1 MKLKTADYKRDIF
14 YLMNKYSGTI
24 SIVEAEMLLEY
35 LFNCAR
41 LDLYVKDFVVTDT
54 IEELHDFLIERR
66 LSGDPVQYI
75 TGHAEFMGM
84 DFIVTKDTFIPR
96 PETELL
102 VNEII
107 NSSRLV
113 RLRRDSL
120 EHYWNDRVS
129 SQQYSS
135 SGHDNISREQ
145 SREVKILDLCT
156 GSGNIAVTLAKL
168 MPQVEITAVDIS
180 EAALKIAEKNAERHD
195 VSDKVKFYKGNAFNA
210 LVFDINPKFDIIV
223 CNPPYIKDE
232 EAPFLQKEV
241 TREPAVA
248 LNGGKDGLGFYRV
261 IAKEAHRYLEKGGSV
276 LLEMGFGQKQAVED
290 IFSSSNIFE
299 IYKIIRDFSGIER
312 AIWINLL

>member
-54 IEELHDFLIERR
+54 IEELYDFLIERR

-120 EHYWNDRVS
+120 EH
-129 SQQYSS
+129 
-135 SGHDNISREQ
+135 
-145 SREVKILDLCT
+145 
-156 GSGNIAVTLAKL
+156 
-168 MPQVEITAVDIS
+168 
-180 EAALKIAEKNAERHD
+180 
-195 VSDKVKFYKGNAFNA
+195 
-210 LVFDINPKFDIIV
+210 
-223 CNPPYIKDE
+223 
-232 EAPFLQKEV
+232 
-241 TREPAVA
+241 
-248 LNGGKDGLGFYRV
+248 
-261 IAKEAHRYLEKGGSV
+261 
-276 LLEMGFGQKQAVED
+276 
-290 IFSSSNIFE
+290 
-299 IYKIIRDFSGIER
+299 
-312 AIWINLL
+312 